1 MLQTIIIVIKKELK
15 RVFSDRRLVMT
26 NFILPMVSIALMYSV
41 MGMMINGRIDQQE
54 TYQTRLLLAGAP
66 AQFTALIEQT
76 EDITWQELSTAD
88 QPNDLVVNGD
98 FDAFIQFEKQFAE
111 KLNDPSSGGAIPVVT
126 ALYSPKNDYLEQVKY
141 KVNTL
146 IEDYKAQVLSQR
158 LGSAA
163 LLQVLQFD
171 TAEVTLPDDNAQGL
185 QGTIAG
191 LIPMLITI
199 FIFAGAMGTGMDL
212 FAGEKERGTMAT
224 MLVTPAS
231 RSGII
236 IGKMVSLAIIAL
248 LSMTSS
254 IVGVA
259 LSAPFSGAMF
269 GGSGQALISG
279 LSLSLTD
286 YLLLALCLFGMVAV
300 FVSAIATLSMFA
312 KNVKEAGTYI
322 SPLYM
327 VVMMM
332 AFTSMFGGNDVKPYQ
347 LYTPV
352 LANITNIRMILKG
365 DANPYY
371 IAIALISSLLVAG
384 ALIIAAQR
392 MIHKEKIVFPEW
404 KQYVKGCWL
413 CQQKGLSGIAW
424 QPF

>member
-1 MLQTIIIVIKKELK
+1 MLQTVIIVIKKELK
-15 RVFSDRRLVMT
+15 RVFSDRRLVIT
-26 NFILPMVSIALMYSV
+26 NFILPMVSIALMYSI
-41 MGMMINGRIDQQE
+41 MGMMINSQIDQRE
-54 TYQTRLLLAGAP
+54 SYKTRLLLEGAP
-66 AQFTALIEQT
+66 AQFTALIEQSD
-76 EDITWQELSTAD
+76 DISWQAFASDD
-88 QPNDLVVNGD
+88 QPNDLIANGD
-98 FDAFIQFEKQFAE
+98 FDSFIQFEAQFAK
-111 KLNDPSSGGAIPVVT
+111 KLSDQSSSGAVPVVK
-126 ALYSPKNDYLEQVKY
+126 ALYSPKNDYLGQVKY

-146 IEDYKAQVLSQR
+146 IEDYKAQVLSER

-163 LLQVLQFD
+163 LLQVLQFE
-171 TAEVTLPDDNAQGL
+171 TGEITLPDDSAQGL
-185 QGTIAG
+185 QGTVAG

-236 IGKMVSLAIIAL
+236 IGKMISLAIIAL
-248 LSMTSS
+248 LSMISS

-269 GGSGQALISG
+269 GGSDQALISG
-279 LSLSLTD
+279 LSLSPTD
-286 YLLLALCLFGMVAV
+286 YLLLVLCLFGMVAV

-322 SPLYM
+322 SPMYM
-327 VVMMM
+327 VVMLM
-332 AFTSMFGGNDVKPYQ
+332 AFTSLFGGNDVKSYQ

-365 DANPYY
+365 DANLYY
-371 IAIALISSLLVAG
+371 IAIAVISSLLVAG
-384 ALIIAAQR
+384 ALIFAAQR
-392 MIHKEKIVFPEW
+392 MIHKEKIVFPE
-404 KQYVKGCWL
+404 
-413 CQQKGLSGIAW
+413 
-424 QPF
+424 